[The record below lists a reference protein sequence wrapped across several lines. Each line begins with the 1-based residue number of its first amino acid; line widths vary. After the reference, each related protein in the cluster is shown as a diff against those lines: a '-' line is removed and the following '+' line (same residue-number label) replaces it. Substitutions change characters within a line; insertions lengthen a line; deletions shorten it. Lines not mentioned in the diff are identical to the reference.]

1 MGIIFLVNK
10 YLICFVLMSYLSNN
24 SINEKKKKCIHQ
36 QFKILNN
43 VTVCTLLDIEK
54 YNYMYDLDIME
65 RIMFPSFL
73 LPSPSPPNKKRVEL
87 NVFSD
92 HIL

>member
-1 MGIIFLVNK
+1 MVNK

-24 SINEKKKKCIHQ
+24 SINEKKKCIHQ

-43 VTVCTLLDIEK
+43 VTICTLLDIEK
-54 YNYMYDLDIME
+54 YNYMYDFDIME
-65 RIMFPSFL
+65 RIMFL
-73 LPSPSPPNKKRVEL
+73 LPPPIPFSPPKKKRVEL

>member
-1 MGIIFLVNK
+1 M
-10 YLICFVLMSYLSNN
+10 
-24 SINEKKKKCIHQ
+24 KKKKYIHQ